1 MPRETMSA
9 RERFHATF
17 EYGRPD
23 RTFLHPQWVFGDTV
37 QRWLREGLPHDQHLN
52 AYFGFDRLEM
62 VPLNAG
68 VWPAPETRVI
78 EQTAHWRIVE
88 DEFGAVTKHWTDREI
103 GMSQWLVYPVRDRAT
118 WERYR
123 ERLNPD
129 APVRYPQY
137 WEDYVRAQRGRT
149 YPLGIHAG
157 SYYGWIRNWVGM
169 EHLAL
174 MYFDCPD
181 LVHEMTEF
189 VGDFTLR
196 LIDRAL
202 TDIPDLDYALIWE
215 DMAMKTGPLISP
227 QLFREFMTPVLRR
240 VTRRLHEAGI
250 RIIMVDCDGNVDDL
264 IPLWLEADVNLVYPM
279 EVAADCDVV
288 RYRQQFGKELL
299 MIGGIDKRALRDG
312 CTRAQIEAEL
322 RTKEALIREGGYSP
336 FVDHAVPPDVPFAN
350 FKYYMDLVHEL
361 CTFR

>member
-1 MPRETMSA
+1 MPRETMTA

-17 EYGRPD
+17 DYGQPD
-23 RTFLHPQWVFGDTV
+23 RVFLHPQWVFGDTV
-37 QRWLREGLPHDQHLN
+37 RRWLREGLPHDQHLN
-52 AYFGFDRLEM
+52 AYFGFDRIET

-68 VWPAPETRVI
+68 LCPAPETKVV
-78 EQTAHWRIVE
+78 EQTAHWRIIE
-88 DEFGAVTKHWTDREI
+88 DEFGALTKHWTDREI
-103 GMSQWLVYPVRDRAT
+103 GMSQWLVYPVRDRDS
-118 WERYR
+118 WERLKT
-123 ERLNPD
+123 RLNPD
-129 APVRYPQY
+129 APIRYPQY
-137 WEDYVRAQRGRT
+137 WEDYVRSVRDRT

-174 MYFDCPD
+174 WYYDCPD

-189 VGDFTLR
+189 VGDFILR

-227 QLFREFMTPVLRR
+227 HLFREFVTPVLKR
-240 VTRRLHEAGI
+240 VTARLREAGI

-264 IPLWLEADVNLVYPM
+264 IPLWLEANVNLVYPM

-288 RYRQQFGKELL
+288 RYRREFGKELR

-312 CTRAQIEAEL
+312 CSKAQIEAEV
-322 RTKEALIREGGYSP
+322 RSKEALIREGGYAP

-350 FKYYMDLVHEL
+350 FKYYMDLVHEV
-361 CTFR
+361 CTFH